1 MENEKFDDR
10 LNLFELFE
18 ILWSGKYIILTI
30 TFAFGLLTL
39 IYSLILPNIY
49 TSKTLLAPQDSSENI
64 SSTLGQFSSI
74 AAIGGINLPAE
85 NATMSQEAIKRIK
98 SFSFFSEHFLPNI
111 KLENIMA
118 VKSWDAKNDVIIYND
133 NDFNTEKNI
142 WIRKVKFPKQVI
154 PSNQEAYEV
163 YKEILKISEDKDTSF
178 VNLSVDHVSPKIAKE
193 WVEIIIKKINSSMQD
208 MDKKNAESSIDF
220 LNEYSKSTN
229 LQPVQDAISNLLE
242 IEMQTLMLTS
252 ANDFYVYKVIDY
264 PIVSEEKANPNRIF
278 ISITGTL
285 FGLLI
290 SLVLVLFRH
299 YGQK

>member
-118 VKSWDAKNDVIIYND
+118 VKSWDAKDDVIIYND

-193 WVEIIIKKINSSMQD
+193 WVEIIIKKINSSMQN